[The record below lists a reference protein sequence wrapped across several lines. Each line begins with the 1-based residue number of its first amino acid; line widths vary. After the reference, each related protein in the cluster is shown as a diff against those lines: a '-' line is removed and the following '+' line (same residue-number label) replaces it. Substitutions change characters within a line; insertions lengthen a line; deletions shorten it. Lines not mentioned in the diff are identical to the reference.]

1 MVKGTRKYKG
11 DPDSNLAL
19 VHNQPRNSAA
29 YTAGRAKAGTPE
41 LLRRLNQVR
50 LPLSKGSS
58 RLPGFITRSV
68 LEGLSEGDEA
78 THRPAGT
85 GSSGA

>member
-1 MVKGTRKYKG
+1 MAKGTRKYKG
-11 DPDSNLAL
+11 DPDSNLEL
-19 VHNQPRNSAA
+19 VNNQPRSSAA
-29 YTAGRAKAGTPE
+29 HTAGRVKAGTPE

-50 LPLSKGSS
+50 LLLPKGSS
-58 RLPGFITRSV
+58 RLPGCVARSV

-78 THRPAGT
+78 TLRPAGT